1 MHAVGSTDE
10 RIGAKQC
17 VITHQFSDDW
27 PQAIWIKL
35 RTFCP
40 APSSEKLDI
49 LFRKENLSVTNDLYA
64 LLQLLI
70 VMMNFSTNTHR
81 CSKMK
86 PLINRFL
93 PVENL
98 SMINAYKGHS
108 KMRRE

>member
-1 MHAVGSTDE
+1 M
-10 RIGAKQC
+10 
-17 VITHQFSDDW
+17 
-27 PQAIWIKL
+27 
-35 RTFCP
+35 
-40 APSSEKLDI
+40 
-49 LFRKENLSVTNDLYA
+49 TNDLYA